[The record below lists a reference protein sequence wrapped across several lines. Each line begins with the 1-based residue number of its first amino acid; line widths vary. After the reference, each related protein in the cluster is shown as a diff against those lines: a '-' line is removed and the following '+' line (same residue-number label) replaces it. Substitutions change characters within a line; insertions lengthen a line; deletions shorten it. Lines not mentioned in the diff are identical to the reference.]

1 MEMVWVPIIVAII
14 SGPLVVV
21 LQKLRKENTSQH
33 AEGQILL
40 RMVGAKV
47 DKIASKLD
55 NHIGWHEGLQVTETR
70 LNRQSVGGVKNAV
83 TICGHE

>member
-1 MEMVWVPIIVAII
+1 MLNQLGLAGFDMEMVWVPIIVAII

-47 DKIASKLD
+47 DKIGSKLD
-55 NHIGWHEGLQVTETR
+55 NHIGWHEGKKE
-70 LNRQSVGGVKNAV
+70 
-83 TICGHE
+83 E

>member
-1 MEMVWVPIIVAII
+1 MPSQQVVVGFEMEMVWVPILVAII

-40 RMVGAKV
+40 RMVGTKV

-55 NHIGWHEGLQVTETR
+55 NHIGWHEGKKED
-70 LNRQSVGGVKNAV
+70 
-83 TICGHE
+83 

>member
-1 MEMVWVPIIVAII
+1 MEVVWVPIIVAII

-40 RMVGAKV
+40 RMVGTKV
-47 DKIASKLD
+47 D
-55 NHIGWHEGLQVTETR
+55 
-70 LNRQSVGGVKNAV
+70 
-83 TICGHE
+83 